1 MECDKLTQIHI
12 DNKTLCALPPPPL
25 RLVPPSSMEA
35 ETLAVLELADSP
47 SLESDGLAA
56 RTSSSSSAA
65 VQVAS
70 QGWSAGNA
78 STFGEREQLHGEG
91 ETGEQKQAKANSQRF
106 CNRVACDIADKADA
120 LHAALL
126 SLACQL
132 EAGTGAETGA
142 GRDGRSM
149 QALAQAIAE
158 MQSVSVILESV
169 ESWPDEGW
177 RAIEGG
183 VPPSGRGTDG
193 GGAVR
198 KKPYRL
204 AAPRDR
210 GLHRHIHHHHNPSS
224 DDEQFV
230 NLAEAVAA
238 FLSGDSEESAG
249 GGEFESE
256 GACPRPARRILKRSV
271 SGNSL
276 NVQDQFLN
284 LATAMAASSE
294 EDGSHEDFASGDC
307 SPVSSLSR
315 SFTLRVSSALEQ
327 HHPHE
332 EAAVD
337 GEPGKEIAA
346 KRCVNVHRGGGD
358 MPGESSE
365 ERMDGQMVREEESF
379 RGSVSGHEGENPMFE
394 ENTGDF
400 DYDEFEMR
408 RYRNA
413 LALKV
418 CLVMIWVVTPDAAP
432 IDDNNH
438 F

>member
-132 EAGTGAETGA
+132 EAGIGAPGAETGA
-142 GRDGRSM
+142 GRDGRST
-149 QALAQAIAE
+149 QALAQAME
-158 MQSVSVILESV
+158 QMQSVSVILESV

-183 VPPSGRGTDG
+183 VPTVPSGRGTDG

-315 SFTLRVSSALEQ
+315 SFTQRVPPALEQ
-327 HHPHE
+327 HHLHE
-332 EAAVD
+332 EAAFD
-337 GEPGKEIAA
+337 GEPGKEIATE
-346 KRCVNVHRGGGD
+346 RCVNVEGGGGND
-358 MPGESSE
+358 AGGIERGKDGRADGEGGGKLQ
-365 ERMDGQMVREEESF
+365 RKREWA
-379 RGSVSGHEGENPMFE
+379 
-394 ENTGDF
+394 
-400 DYDEFEMR
+400 R
-408 RYRNA
+408 RR
-413 LALKV
+413 KSDV
-418 CLVMIWVVTPDAAP
+418 
-432 IDDNNH
+432 
-438 F
+438 